1 MKAKRVPEYLAFV
14 GTAIFAFIL
23 PLNPTKIVRRGLRED
38 EKVCKKEEK
47 QKGTAEGVT
56 LTLEYFSPQH

>member
-1 MKAKRVPEYLAFV
+1 MIHERKGKYRNDLAFV

-47 QKGTAEGVT
+47 QLRE
-56 LTLEYFSPQH
+56 LH